1 MNMLMAFLKTLIQN
15 LIHVM
20 LQLGEKSVLVHK
32 RAVELMACMG
42 FIIYFIFIC
51 ITASFL
57 RSVKLWVVWV
67 FCF

>member
-1 MNMLMAFLKTLIQN
+1 MNMFMAFLNTNTKFDTC
-15 LIHVM
+15 HVAA
-20 LQLGEKSVLVHK
+20 GRKSVLVYK
-32 RAVELMACMG
+32 RAGELMACKG